1 MAKTTSEL
9 TNYQLI
15 GKDGVRAY
23 NLPADWQRRR
33 QILLAMVR
41 SRSSSTEKKSPK
53 KGSFKEAGRII
64 QKLADFYDLDWFD
77 LWTGR
82 QALKFSN
89 TVKADFYLRS
99 VSSIFLP
106 SFLPVFFLSFPL
118 LSILKFF
125 CIYLVIPHSTILSSI
140 STFCI
145 FLLFL
150 YKYEYCWS
158 YEADTQKLKL

>member
-1 MAKTTSEL
+1 MYCSTFSTFDDKLSPCCLNTFFQTFWNYGLTKYQLIGKDVRAHKLPADWQRRRQSSQITSWLAKTTSELINYHWLAKTTSEL

-89 TVKADFYLRS
+89 TV
-99 VSSIFLP
+99 
-106 SFLPVFFLSFPL
+106 
-118 LSILKFF
+118 
-125 CIYLVIPHSTILSSI
+125 
-140 STFCI
+140 
-145 FLLFL
+145 
-150 YKYEYCWS
+150 
-158 YEADTQKLKL
+158 

>member
-1 MAKTTSEL
+1 MKISNPVLAYCSTFSTFDDKLSPCCLNTFFQTFWNYGLTKYQLIGKDVRAHNLLADWQRRRQSSQITSWLAKTTSEL

-89 TVKADFYLRS
+89 TV
-99 VSSIFLP
+99 
-106 SFLPVFFLSFPL
+106 
-118 LSILKFF
+118 
-125 CIYLVIPHSTILSSI
+125 
-140 STFCI
+140 
-145 FLLFL
+145 
-150 YKYEYCWS
+150 
-158 YEADTQKLKL
+158 